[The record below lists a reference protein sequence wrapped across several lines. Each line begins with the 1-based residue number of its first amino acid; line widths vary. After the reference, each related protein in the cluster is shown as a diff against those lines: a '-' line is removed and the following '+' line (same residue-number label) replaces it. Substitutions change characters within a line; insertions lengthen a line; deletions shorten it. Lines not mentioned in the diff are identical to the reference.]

1 MMKRHTLFLL
11 LISLLAMNGI
21 AQKKALFIIADGIPA
36 DVIEKL
42 NTPALDAIAKK
53 GGYTKAYTG
62 GEKGAYSQTPTISA
76 VSYNT
81 ILTGTWVN
89 KHNVW
94 DNDIAAPNYH
104 YQTIFR
110 LFETKFPDKKT
121 AIFSSWLDNRTK
133 LVGEN
138 LAATGNIRL
147 DHHFD
152 GLENDTINF
161 PHDRERNFMHKI
173 DEAVIDHAAAF
184 IRTDA
189 PDLSWIYLEYTD
201 DMGHMHGDSEKFY
214 KAVEIMDNQ
223 VKRIWDAIQYREK
236 QFGEEWMIVVTTDHG
251 RDSATGKHHGG
262 QSARER
268 TGWIVT
274 NVAPNKHFTS
284 GAASIADI
292 MPSIAGFLQ
301 MPLPLEAGREV
312 DGVPFTGPVTIT
324 APAAKLEN
332 GVLLLSWKALQK
344 KGKAKI
350 WITDTNNF
358 KTGGKDLYTLLATV
372 PLRKE
377 KATIGRNLS
386 GDFYKVVIETPVNTV
401 NRWVVKTSK

>member
-1 MMKRHTLFLL
+1 MFK
-11 LISLLAMNGI
+11 IPSLLFAWTLLFGTVGYS
-21 AQKKALFIIADGIPA
+21 QKKALFIIADGIPA

-53 GGYTKAYTG
+53 GGYTRAFTG

-94 DNDIAAPNYH
+94 DNDIVAPNYH

-110 LFETKFPDKKT
+110 LFESTYPARRT
-121 AIFSSWLDNRTK
+121 AVFSSWLDNRTK
-133 LVGEN
+133 LVGEG
-138 LAATGNIRL
+138 LPATGNIQL
-147 DHHFD
+147 DHHYD
-152 GLENDTINF
+152 SLEYDTVNF
-161 PHDRERNFMHKI
+161 PHDAERNYMHKI
-173 DEAVIDHAAAF
+173 DEAVVDHAASY
-184 IRTDA
+184 IRSNA

-201 DMGHMHGDSEKFY
+201 DMGHMHGDGEKFY
-214 KAVEIMDNQ
+214 RAVEMMDSQ
-223 VKRIWDAIQYREK
+223 VKRIWDAIQYRQQ
-236 QFGEEWMIVVTTDHG
+236 QFGEQWMIVVTTDHG
-251 RDSATGKHHGG
+251 RDSASGKNHGG

-274 NVAPNKHFTS
+274 NVPPNKHFTS

-301 MPLPLEAGREV
+301 LPLPEETAREV
-312 DGVPFTGPVTIT
+312 DGIPFTGPVAIGS
-324 APAAKLEN
+324 PAVTLINDKLEIT
-332 GVLLLSWKALQK
+332 WKAYQR

-350 WITDTNNF
+350 LVTTTNEY
-358 KTGGKDLYTLLATV
+358 KTGGKDQYTLLEDV
-372 PLRKE
+372 KIKKE
-377 KATIGRNLS
+377 KVTVDVSKLPGT
-386 GDFYKVVIETPVNTV
+386 FYKVVIETPHQTM
-401 NRWVVKTSK
+401 NRWVTKK